1 MDNMVQACPKCN
13 LAKSDKD
20 LYEWYGK
27 EGQYDIP
34 RLPLGKYLK
43 LVYEGFEKK
52 GMLDSEQMSN
62 EGNLDVFYLGSV
74 FSTL

>member
-1 MDNMVQACPKCN
+1 MVQACPKCN

-27 EGQYDIP
+27 EKQYDIP

-43 LVYEGFEKK
+43 IVYDVFEKK
-52 GMLDSEQMSN
+52 GMLDSEEISDK
-62 EGNLDVFYLGSV
+62 GKLDVFCFSSV
-74 FSTL
+74 FK